1 LTSGSEIAKS
11 SVRASTILLAG
22 NLVSN
27 ALLLVNAFIVARL
40 LQPTHYGEYS
50 LSLQPSTVFIL
61 FLGVGVN
68 TAITR
73 FAAYHI
79 SRGELEEA
87 RRKTSNCILFL
98 LIVGA
103 FLSVIS
109 YLTAPFVGA
118 VVLRHADL
126 IPYIKLASIIVF
138 AQAGYQAG
146 ISSLIGY
153 SVLKSS
159 GFTYILQAVVKASLA
174 PALIL
179 LGFGVIG
186 AVFAQVAGL
195 LVASIFGVFS
205 IYFLKLRKDGSPSL
219 DLKYF
224 FKDVRA
230 AISFGLPS
238 EIGSNVSNFAGQ
250 NYVVI
255 ILGILTTTQIVG
267 YFQTALAL
275 SALITVITASL
286 SLSLFA
292 GFSTLYGVQGNTRL
306 GFLYVVKYLS
316 YAVAPIIF
324 FLIAASSSSI
334 RLIFGRTY
342 APAAPLLA
350 LVALSNLPLVLGQP
364 LFPSYFNGI
373 GKTRFTLY
381 AYLADAI
388 ASFILAPLLGIYF
401 HQIGITFSLLGS
413 NFTSG
418 IAAVYLAKKYLGTVL
433 DYKASFLAVVV
444 SAFCAIPTYFISD
457 LSSTNSSF
465 LIVLATVVAQLIVFF
480 GLYLIL
486 APVLGIVNSDDI
498 SRLKSASSGMRYFSR
513 IIIIVLNIESKFVS
527 KRKKAEPRN
536 SQIS

>member
-1 LTSGSEIAKS
+1 MSSGSEIARS

-22 NLVSN
+22 NLLSN
-27 ALLLVNAFIVARL
+27 ALLLINAFVVARL
-40 LQPTHYGEYS
+40 LQPIHYGAYS

-68 TAITR
+68 TSITR
-73 FAAYHI
+73 FSAYHI
-79 SRGELEEA
+79 SRGEFDEA

-98 LIVGA
+98 LIIGA
-103 FLSVIS
+103 VLAIVS
-109 YLTAPFVGA
+109 YLSAPFVGA
-118 VVLRHADL
+118 VVLRHAAL
-126 IPYIKLASIIVF
+126 VPYIKLASIIVF
-138 AQAGYQAG
+138 AQAGFQAG

-159 GFTYILQAVVKASLA
+159 GFSYILQAVVKASLA

-195 LVASIFGVFS
+195 LSASIFAVFS
-205 IYFLKLRKDGSPSL
+205 IYFLKLRNDGSKID
-219 DLKYF
+219 DLKSF
-224 FKDVRA
+224 WKDVRE
-230 AISFGLPS
+230 AITFGIPS

-275 SALITVITASL
+275 SAIITVITASS

-292 GFSTLYGVQGNTRL
+292 GFSTLYGKQGNTSL

-324 FLIAASSSSI
+324 FLVAASSSSI
-334 RLIFGRTY
+334 RLIFGRSY
-342 APAAPLLA
+342 VPAAPLLA
-350 LVALSNLPLVLGQP
+350 LVAISNLPLVIGQP

-381 AYLADAI
+381 AYLADAV
-388 ASFILAPLLGIYF
+388 AAFILAPVLGIYF
-401 HQIGITFSLLGS
+401 RQTGITFSLLGS

-418 IAAVYLAKKYLGTVL
+418 IAALYLAKKYLGTKI
-433 DYKASFLAVVV
+433 DYKTSILAVAI
-444 SAFCAIPTYFISD
+444 SALCAVPTYFISTF
-457 LSSTNSSF
+457 SSNNSPF
-465 LIVLATVVAQLIVFF
+465 LIVFGIVLIQFIIFF
-480 GLYLIL
+480 GLYLLL
-486 APVLGIVNSDDI
+486 APLVGILRSDDI
-498 SRLKSASSGMRYFSR
+498 SRLKSASSGIKYFSKIFNTVLDIEMR
-513 IIIIVLNIESKFVS
+513 IVS
-527 KRKKAEPRN
+527 RKGDRAPPK
-536 SQIS
+536 

>member
-1 LTSGSEIAKS
+1 MSSGSEIAKT

-27 ALLLVNAFIVARL
+27 ALLLLNALIVARL
-40 LQPTHYGEYS
+40 LQPTRYGEYS

-73 FAAYHI
+73 FAAYHL
-79 SRGELEEA
+79 SRGEINEA

-109 YLTAPFVGA
+109 YFSAPFVGV
-118 VVLRHADL
+118 VVLRHSDL
-126 IPYIKLASIIVF
+126 VPYIRVASVIVF

-153 SVLKSS
+153 SVLRSS
-159 GFTYILQAVVKASLA
+159 GFTYILQAVIKASLA

-186 AVFAQVAGL
+186 AVFGQVAGL
-195 LVASIFGVFS
+195 LSASIFGVFS
-205 IYFLKLRKDGSPSL
+205 IYFLKLRQEGSTSL
-219 DLKYF
+219 DLQYF
-224 FKDVRA
+224 FRDVRA
-230 AISFGLPS
+230 AISFGIPS

-267 YFQTALAL
+267 YFQTALAM

-292 GFSTLYGVQGNTRL
+292 GFSTLYGVQGNTSL

-324 FLIAASSSSI
+324 FLVAASSSSI
-334 RLIFGRTY
+334 RLIFGRSY
-342 APAAPLLA
+342 IPAAPLLA

-381 AYLADAI
+381 AYLADAV
-388 ASFILAPLLGIYF
+388 ASFILAPVLGIYF
-401 HQIGITFSLLGS
+401 HQIGITLSLLGS

-418 IAAVYLAKKYLGTVL
+418 IAAVYLARKYLGTRL
-433 DYKASFLAVVV
+433 DYKTSLLAVVV
-444 SAFCAIPTYFISD
+444 SAICAVPTYFVSLLISN
-457 LSSTNSSF
+457 NSSF
-465 LIVLATVVAQLIVFF
+465 LIVFATVLIQLAVFF
-480 GLYLIL
+480 GLYVFL
-486 APVLGIVNSDDI
+486 APLLGIINAADI
-498 SRLKSASSGMRYFSR
+498 TRLRSASGGIRYFSR
-513 IIIIVLNIESKFVS
+513 IIILVLNIESKFV
-527 KRKKAEPRN
+527 RKTKTESTN
-536 SQIS
+536 QIS